1 MLGLTIDFGHGFE
14 EPCFAVPAPTS
25 TSDVSGWLLLK
36 GIHEAEALL
45 PSPWQQKYLN
55 VGQALVEPIDLK
67 ENMRQVVVLG
77 PSGVGKSALI
87 KHLTRAGNVAV
98 GESKMTTLPER
109 RHVRPDLQLWDMP
122 GYNVWMHQGA
132 EDTDDGTTPQTL
144 TVLDFLCAEGH
155 SELIDQADAVM
166 YVVGNRG
173 TARDG
178 EILQRMMDYG
188 KMIFLVITHC
198 EELGYCG
205 PFQESSAQNE
215 RAIIVRDTLKAIGTS
230 GGLAAALE
238 RMPIFCVQ
246 CPLPHGLAYQS
257 KASMVESVL
266 DFNCKCFDFPALSDF
281 LYSASGLSGQLL
293 LQSCMGS
300 MLQETLEGY
309 IACKTA
315 GLDAAPETS
324 HESSGPEKPSSEAL
338 VSWMWTMLDMM
349 ELVGMVEIFE
359 DQFKKRAGRAAI
371 GSYTSRSQGM
381 IPEWRERM
389 KKTADNAH
397 WKQLLSEQAD
407 LDSMIK
413 ALHEKLKEV
422 FGNTSAYSA
431 LALEGFVTAVAKDV
445 SRGQDASSHSDPREE
460 TRKRMQRMSKSLI
473 SLALPFH
480 RIWVEQNTNF
490 LMPFPKARSQAAC

>member
-1 MLGLTIDFGHGFE
+1 MIVLHEAYHSLALPCKHLLDHLQ

-257 KASMVESVL
+257 KERFEVVSQAAPRLRTQQLHEQQCAEWGRAIKCHAVGLGWPGWFASMVESVL

-324 HESSGPEKPSSEAL
+324 HE
-338 VSWMWTMLDMM
+338 
-349 ELVGMVEIFE
+349 
-359 DQFKKRAGRAAI
+359 
-371 GSYTSRSQGM
+371 
-381 IPEWRERM
+381 
-389 KKTADNAH
+389 
-397 WKQLLSEQAD
+397 
-407 LDSMIK
+407 
-413 ALHEKLKEV
+413 V
-422 FGNTSAYSA
+422 FN
-431 LALEGFVTAVAKDV
+431 
-445 SRGQDASSHSDPREE
+445 P
-460 TRKRMQRMSKSLI
+460 
-473 SLALPFH
+473 
-480 RIWVEQNTNF
+480 
-490 LMPFPKARSQAAC
+490 